1 MKTFSIASAI
11 ALFAMM
17 TVPAFA
23 DCDTRKEDEQAL
35 CAGKCEDEYVRHK
48 QDMMA
53 DHSKLI
59 ADRKA
64 CDAKCGCP
72 QNSKDL

>member
-1 MKTFSIASAI
+1 MNKYAIMTAAALLVASVSPS
-11 ALFAMM
+11 FA
-17 TVPAFA
+17 T
-23 DCDTRKEDEQAL
+23 CDTRNEDEQAV

-53 DHSKLI
+53 DHSKLQ

-64 CDAKCGCP
+64 CDEKCGYP
-72 QNSKDL
+72 QNSKNL

>member
-1 MKTFSIASAI
+1 MKTLAI
-11 ALFAMM
+11 AAVMICSM
-17 TVPAFA
+17 VVPALA

-53 DHSKLI
+53 DHAKLLT
-59 ADRKA
+59 DRKA
-64 CDAKCGCP
+64 CDQKCGCP

>member
-1 MKTFSIASAI
+1 MKTFAI
-11 ALFAMM
+11 AAVMFATMAA
-17 TVPAFA
+17 PALA
-23 DCDTRKEDEQAL
+23 DCDTRKEDDQAL

-53 DHSKLI
+53 DHTKLK
-59 ADRKA
+59 ADRRA
-64 CDAKCGCP
+64 CDEKCGCP

>member
-1 MKTFSIASAI
+1 MKTVSIATA
-11 ALFAMM
+11 FAFFAVM
-17 TVPAFA
+17 TAPAFA
-23 DCDTRKEDEQAL
+23 DCDTRKEDEQAV
-35 CAGKCEDEYVRHK
+35 CAGKCEDDYVRHK

-53 DHSKLI
+53 DNAKLK